1 MLPTHEPVI
10 LTKLRNNRARIVDFL
25 LILQFGPS
33 LIFSGQ
39 SLIQKLLMGGQFRM
53 SDLIIFFDIT

>member
-1 MLPTHEPVI
+1 MSPNHELVI
-10 LTKLRNNRARIVDFL
+10 LTKLHNNRARIVDFL

>member
-1 MLPTHEPVI
+1 MLPTHELVV
-10 LTKLRNNRARIVDFL
+10 LTKLRSNRARIVDFL